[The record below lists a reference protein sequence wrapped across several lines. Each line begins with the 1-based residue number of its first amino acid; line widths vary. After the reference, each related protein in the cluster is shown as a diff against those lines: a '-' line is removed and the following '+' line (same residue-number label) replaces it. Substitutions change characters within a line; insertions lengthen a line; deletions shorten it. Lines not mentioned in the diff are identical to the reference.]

1 MNMTWTW
8 PGPCPISN
16 FPLVFLSYS
25 TCVFTIVLSVKLTVT
40 QRWHESWRRRWRG
53 GARHQV
59 LWEPLK
65 SDYTLCLKSPRTT
78 DQTSLCLKSTRRQT
92 RHYSR
97 LSYCVSVCLWECV
110 CVSMSASVKLRTR
123 HVDLFTWVRRANRA
137 EGEWSEEEGKESG
150 RGGYRKSSVSVSTGD
165 EAEVSKTNGEWSKGT
180 TVG

>member
-97 LSYCVSVCLWECV
+97 LSYCVSVCVCGSV
-110 CVSMSASVKLRTR
+110 CVWA
-123 HVDLFTWVRRANRA
+123 WVRV
-137 EGEWSEEEGKESG
+137 WSSG
-150 RGGYRKSSVSVSTGD
+150 QDMLTFSREYVEPTERRGNGRRKRERKVGGVGTENYRCPWVPEMRRKWVKQT
-165 EAEVSKTNGEWSKGT
+165 ENGVKALR
-180 TVG
+180 